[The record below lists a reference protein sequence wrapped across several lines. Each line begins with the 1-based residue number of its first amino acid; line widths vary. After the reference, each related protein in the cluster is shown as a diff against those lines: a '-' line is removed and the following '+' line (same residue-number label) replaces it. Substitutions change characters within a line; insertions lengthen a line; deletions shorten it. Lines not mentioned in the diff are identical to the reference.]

1 MNRRGMLA
9 AMGAAAVG
17 SAAPAQ
23 AESSTEPDR
32 PLVAPLQSERKSIRW
47 ARDQLRSHYGPA
59 FHEPPSRGIYLHRT
73 DNWVGV
79 APRDAIVQR
88 AEIVSDLL
96 RPYGAE
102 DWWDC
107 EDQALELRHKMT
119 AAWTGLSTGVAFNSG
134 THVYNVFL
142 TSEGDIV
149 EFEPRVGRV
158 VPEDV
163 DDDAYQFDEGVL
175 LL

>member
-1 MNRRGMLA
+1 MKRRGLLA
-9 AMGAAAVG
+9 AMGAAAIV
-17 SAAPAQ
+17 SAGTAQ
-23 AESSTEPDR
+23 AQSSSPDQDTTGL
-32 PLVAPLQSERKSIRW
+32 PLETERKSIGW
-47 ARDQLRSHYGPA
+47 ARDQLRSHYGSS
-59 FHEPPSRGIYLHRT
+59 FHEPPDRGIYLHRT

-88 AEIVSDLL
+88 ARIVSDLL
-96 RPYGAE
+96 RPYGAV
-102 DWWDC
+102 DAWDC

-134 THVYNVFL
+134 THVYNLFL
-142 TSEGDIV
+142 TSEGEVV

-158 VPEDV
+158 VPENY
-163 DDDAYQFDEGVL
+163 DDPAYQFEEGVL